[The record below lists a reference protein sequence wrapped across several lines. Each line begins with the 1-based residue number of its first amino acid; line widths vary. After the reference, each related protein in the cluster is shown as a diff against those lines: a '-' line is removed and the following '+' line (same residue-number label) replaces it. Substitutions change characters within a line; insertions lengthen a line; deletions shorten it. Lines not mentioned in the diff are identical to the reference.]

1 MRDQLLNERLGRS
14 RLRCLLFCP
23 MALHCERMNTGR
35 AVEWERYSNASI
47 NVRTHHHLI
56 DPLRREG
63 RKEDGCDTVARIL
76 VDNHDHTVCARDF
89 FSHPGW
95 SSACGSKTRTAFEDS
110 RARGAP
116 LVKQTK
122 TTPPSKAHQQNVP
135 PSYVLGA
142 GPPLEAKSY
151 FRVWHQRLPV
161 GQGREKG
168 ALPGVAMFFQ
178 TKRLFLMGVWPCG
191 TRVRPAWSEKSQVN

>member
-76 VDNHDHTVCARDF
+76 VDNHDLTVCARDF
-89 FSHPGW
+89 SHIRGG
-95 SSACGSKTRTAFEDS
+95 A
-110 RARGAP
+110 ARVDP
-116 LVKQTK
+116 KREPRLRI
-122 TTPPSKAHQQNVP
+122 
-135 PSYVLGA
+135 
-142 GPPLEAKSY
+142 
-151 FRVWHQRLPV
+151 RVHV
-161 GQGREKG
+161 
-168 ALPGVAMFFQ
+168 ALH
-178 TKRLFLMGVWPCG
+178 
-191 TRVRPAWSEKSQVN
+191 